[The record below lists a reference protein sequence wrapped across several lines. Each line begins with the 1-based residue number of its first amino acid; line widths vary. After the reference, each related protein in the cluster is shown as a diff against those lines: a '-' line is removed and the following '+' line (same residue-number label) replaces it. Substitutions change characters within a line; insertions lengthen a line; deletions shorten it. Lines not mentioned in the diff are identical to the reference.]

1 MNKNMYLVNKETGLI
16 HAYFKQDPQLM
27 ATDDHGTPSYLSG
40 NVYMADGLGLTLD
53 RLRELDF
60 SGESEYDC
68 NEGTSLNEFAGDNT
82 PLLFIQNVHYA
93 SYKGYRIIRFADDI
107 QVYDDFSSSDL
118 LEVQAF
124 IGMLF
129 EKHLGLDEI
138 KKWDEKAWDKYG
150 LLARIAEEFTIEGDD
165 DDLIYD
171 SQWFTDRPQLE
182 TPTAERFR
190 EKRARDAEEAARR
203 AAL

>member
-16 HAYFKQDPQLM
+16 HAYFKKDERLM
-27 ATDDHGTPSYLSG
+27 AMDGNGTPSYLSG
-40 NVYMADGLGLTLD
+40 NVYMADGLGLTLS

-60 SGESEYDC
+60 SGEDEFDC
-68 NEGTSLNEFAGDNT
+68 SEGTSLNEFAGDNT
-82 PLLFIQNVHYA
+82 PFLFIQNVHYA
-93 SYKGYRIIRFADDI
+93 SYKGYRIIHFADDI

-138 KKWDEKAWDKYG
+138 RKWDDVPWDKYG
-150 LLARIAEEFTIEGDD
+150 LLARIAEDFTIEGDD
-165 DDLIYD
+165 DELIFD
-171 SQWFTDRPQLE
+171 SASFTDRPQLE
-182 TPTAERFR
+182 TPSSERFR
-190 EKRARDAEEAARR
+190 EKRARDAEEAARQ
-203 AAL
+203 AAR

>member
-16 HAYFKQDPQLM
+16 HAYFKQDAHLM
-27 ATDDHGTPSYLSG
+27 ADNPGAVPAYLSG
-40 NVYMADGLGLTLD
+40 NVYMADGLGLTLS

-68 NEGTSLNEFAGDNT
+68 SEGTSLNEFGGDNT
-82 PLLFIQNVHYA
+82 PFLFIQNVHYA
-93 SYKGYRIIRFADDI
+93 SYKGYRIIHFADDI
-107 QVYDDFSSSDL
+107 QIYDDFSSSDL

-129 EKHLGLDEI
+129 EKHLGLEEI
-138 KKWDEKAWDKYG
+138 KRWDHVAWDKYG

-165 DDLIYD
+165 DELIFN
-171 SQWFTDRPQLE
+171 SEWFTSRSQLQ
-182 TPTAERFR
+182 TPSGERFQ
-190 EKRARDAEEAARR
+190 EKRARDAEEAARQ
-203 AAL
+203 AAR